1 MPAKPVQFKESLMRR
16 IVRAAHKEGMQIS
29 YVEVL
34 PDRTI
39 RVHTVPQPP
48 LDLDLNRE
56 IESLIDETR
65 APSEEAA
72 A

>member
-1 MPAKPVQFKESLMRR
+1 MPTNPVLFKESLMRR

-34 PDRTI
+34 PDRTVRI
-39 RVHTVPQPP
+39 HTAPRHP
-48 LDLDLNRE
+48 LDLTNE
-56 IESLIDETR
+56 IESLGLDEIR
-65 APSEEAA
+65 AHGEAA

>member
-1 MPAKPVQFKESLMRR
+1 MSAKPVQFKESLMRR

-34 PDRTI
+34 PDRTVRI
-39 RVHTVPQPP
+39 HTAPRHP
-48 LDLDLNRE
+48 LDLTNE
-56 IESLIDETR
+56 IEGLGLDETR
-65 APSEEAA
+65 THGAA

>member
-1 MPAKPVQFKESLMRR
+1 MRR

-29 YVEVL
+29 YVEIL
-34 PDRTI
+34 PDRTV

-48 LDLDLNRE
+48 LDLTNDIDLDE
-56 IESLIDETR
+56 IC
-65 APSEEAA
+65 APHGEAA

>member
-16 IVRAAHKEGMQIS
+16 IVRAAQKEGMRIS

-34 PDRTI
+34 PDRTV

-48 LDLDLNRE
+48 IDLTSE
-56 IESLIDETR
+56 IESLLDESR
-65 APSEEAA
+65 GEAA
-72 A
+72 

>member
-16 IVRAAHKEGMQIS
+16 IVHAAHHEGLQIS

-34 PDRTI
+34 PDRTV
-39 RVHTVPQPP
+39 RLHTVPQPP
-48 LDLDLNRE
+48 LDLLKE
-56 IESLIDETR
+56 INVDDIMC
-65 APSEEAA
+65 AQQGEAA